1 MMRFLP
7 VVAGLMAV
15 GAAAAQAQEQQGETA
30 SSAGCGVGTILF
42 EGQKGVAPQVL
53 AVTTNGTFGNQT
65 FGISSGTLGCTQDG
79 IVRPPTEVRMLLVS
93 SLDNLA
99 TDVARGD
106 GETLDSLAQAMAIE
120 NPDRPVF
127 FAALQDNFTRIFP
140 NENVTADEVI
150 TSINAV
156 LVEEPTLRRYAS
168 A

>member
-1 MMRFLP
+1 MMKFLP
-7 VVAGLMAV
+7 LIAGAVVV
-15 GAAAAQAQEQQGETA
+15 SAAAAQAQDQGETA

-42 EGQKGVAPQVL
+42 EGQQGVAPQVL

-79 IVRPPTEVRMLLVS
+79 VVRPPTQVKMLLVS

-99 TDVARGD
+99 TDVARGE
-106 GETLDSLAQAMAIE
+106 GETLESLAKAMAIQS
-120 NPDRPVF
+120 PDQAVF
-127 FAALQDNFTRIFP
+127 FTALQDNFTRIFP
-140 NENVTADEVI
+140 SENVTADEVY

-156 LVEEPTLRRYAS
+156 LVEEPALRRYAS

>member
-1 MMRFLP
+1 MLRSVP
-7 VVAGLMAV
+7 VIVGVVVASAV
-15 GAAAAQAQEQQGETA
+15 AAQAQDQGETA

-42 EGQKGVAPQVL
+42 EGQQGIAPQIL

-79 IVRPPTEVRMLLVS
+79 VVRPPTQVRMLLMS

-99 TDVARGD
+99 TDVARGE

-120 NPDRPVF
+120 NADRPVF

-140 NENVTADEVI
+140 SESVSADEVI
-150 TSINAV
+150 TSIDAV

>member
-1 MMRFLP
+1 MIAFFTA
-7 VVAGLMAV
+7 VAGLAV
-15 GAAAAQAQEQQGETA
+15 LGAAAAQAQDQGETA

-42 EGQKGVAPQVL
+42 EGQQGVAPQVL

-79 IVRPPTEVRMLLVS
+79 VVRPPTAVRMLLMS

-99 TDVARGD
+99 TDVAQGE
-106 GETLDSLAQAMAIE
+106 GETLDSLAQAMAIQD
-120 NPDRPVF
+120 PDRAVF
-127 FAALQDNFTRIFP
+127 LAALQENFTRIFP
-140 NENVTADEVI
+140 SENVTADEVF

-156 LVEEPTLRRYAS
+156 LVEEPTLRRYAI